1 MLKEYWPM
9 NSFIPVFA
17 NPDVELQFLLAV
29 SKQFGDHYLT
39 HVMLP
44 VFLLAVG
51 DNTDLTYIPP
61 SIQLTLK
68 GTIFFLL
75 LSPFFSSCSF
85 FIIYLFLLELLR
97 VNIKL
102 QLIFIC
108 CSTAELRPKT
118 VIAERLSTMCVLPL
132 LLAGVLGAP
141 SKKEQL
147 AEYLR
152 KMLVQNTVKEGQSMK
167 CNVATIDAVRFLWSV
182 F

>member
-9 NSFIPVFA
+9 NSFIPDFA

-68 GTIFFLL
+68 GTMFLSFFSLPFFLL
-75 LSPFFSSCSF
+75 VP
-85 FIIYLFLLELLR
+85 
-97 VNIKL
+97 
-102 QLIFIC
+102 
-108 CSTAELRPKT
+108 
-118 VIAERLSTMCVLPL
+118 PL
-132 LLAGVLGAP
+132 LFIYF
-141 SKKEQL
+141 
-147 AEYLR
+147 YLNCY
-152 KMLVQNTVKEGQSMK
+152 V
-167 CNVATIDAVRFLWSV
+167 
-182 F
+182 